1 MGHREIKLSLP
12 FEIVYI
18 YLIWPIDLPKDIL
31 FLIFERVLHPWKPR
45 KMHFSE
51 ANLEIV
57 KHLLWYL
64 KTVSYSGKKL
74 QLRLNL
80 TRFWIRICFHIMFW
94 KVANYSK
101 PKKGC
106 KIQSMKK
113 LHLGLANFTSEKIY
127 VQMVNNG
134 EQCLGMFIKNIVDC
148 HWTFLHFVK
157 AKYKMNKI
165 FPWPIFHLVT

>member
-1 MGHREIKLSLP
+1 MICRKIFCSLYSNVCYTT
-12 FEIVYI
+12 EN
-18 YLIWPIDLPKDIL
+18 LG
-31 FLIFERVLHPWKPR
+31 

-64 KTVSYSGKKL
+64 KTVNYFGKKL

-80 TRFWIRICFHIMFW
+80 TWFWIRICFHIMFW
-94 KVANYSK
+94 KVPNYSK

-106 KIQSMKK
+106 KIQSIKK

-157 AKYKMNKI
+157 AKCTMNKI
-165 FPWPIFHLVT
+165 FPYLSSCDLTTFSY